1 MPDRP
6 DTWMA
11 IWAAIT
17 GLSATVKGAGMAV
30 LISILRVIYDGE
42 ETDRTRM
49 FLEALICGSLSLC
62 AAGII
67 RWVGF
72 PDDVAIAVGG
82 SVGFI
87 GVQKIRE
94 YAFRWMDKWVK

>member
-1 MPDRP
+1 
-6 DTWMA
+6 
-11 IWAAIT
+11 
-17 GLSATVKGAGMAV
+17 MAV

-42 ETDRTRM
+42 EADRTRM

-67 RWVGF
+67 RWAGF